1 MSSKSSKPSLTVKT
15 YPLLTHAVQV
25 RPTSSGSGGLHAT
38 FQFVSEQSAQHWI
51 ETELPAISTKYGPS
65 AGSITP
71 LDGLRVGDSCYV
83 VGEGTD
89 LFVIKDVVC
98 YSPHSYGFVL
108 DTGCS
113 EGVSKC
119 GRQHPSLY
127 GAPASVVQMDAELS
141 NAIQQVEAI
150 TPGAATKV
158 RKPKS
163 YQYSYTETVPNAPG
177 ESYQVVQYQGTSK
190 NNPGTRLATK
200 QNLEITP
207 IFDQPADSSE
217 VPPSY
222 VVAILSD
229 VQSTLRTTHFDPSE
243 SKILS
248 HLSGEHP
255 HQETLCTPQAFAL
268 FESMR
273 FQQMFNESVSFESNA
288 VLRATLEPLKA
299 STAWEPLYT
308 LSQTGFDFEVFLE
321 DMGQALVKLYE
332 QETRESLGDLGR

>member
-1 MSSKSSKPSLTVKT
+1 MPSKSSKNSRTVKT

-25 RPTSSGSGGLHAT
+25 RPTSSGSGGLHAS
-38 FQFVSEQSAQHWI
+38 FQFVSEQSAKHWI

-65 AGSITP
+65 TGSITP

-119 GRQHPSLY
+119 GRQHPSLH
-127 GAPASVVQMDAELS
+127 GAPAFVVQMDVELS
-141 NAIQQVEAI
+141 NAIQQAEA
-150 TPGAATKV
+150 TLPGAAANV
-158 RKPKS
+158 RKPKA
-163 YQYSYTETVPNAPG
+163 YHYSYTETAPNAAG
-177 ESYQVVQYQGTSK
+177 ELYQVIQRQGTSK
-190 NNPGTRLATK
+190 NNPRTRLAAK
-200 QNLEITP
+200 KNLEITP
-207 IFDQPADSSE
+207 VFDQPADSSV
-217 VPPSY
+217 VPSSY
-222 VVAILSD
+222 VVAILSE

-243 SKILS
+243 SKILPY
-248 HLSGEHP
+248 LSGEHP

-288 VLRATLEPLKA
+288 VLRATLEPLKT
-299 STAWEPLYT
+299 SLAWEPLYT
-308 LSQTGFDFEVFLE
+308 LSQTGFDFEAFLE
-321 DMGQALVKLYE
+321 DMGQALVKLYD
-332 QETRESLGDLGR
+332 QETREALGDLGR